1 MPAPVPPSRV
11 PNVLFVCTHNACRSQ
26 MAEAWLKA
34 LGGGR
39 VVAAS
44 AGTHPGAPSAAA
56 VAAMAE
62 VGVDISAARPK
73 ALGDVDT
80 ASVTHVITVCD
91 EAAAALTSFPR
102 GVERRHWSVPDPA
115 GLGEDFPH
123 LVDQGF
129 RAIRDNLRDRV
140 RLLLI
145 ELGRAP
151 AAPPPDAVDMHGGGA

>member
-1 MPAPVPPSRV
+1 MPAPAPRSPI
-11 PNVLFVCTHNACRSQ
+11 PHVLFVCTANACRSQ
-26 MAEAWLKA
+26 MAEAWLKQ

-44 AGTHPGAPSAAA
+44 AGTHPGAPSTAA

-62 VGVDISAARPK
+62 AGVDISAARPK

-91 EAAAALTSFPR
+91 EAAAALPSFPR
-102 GVERRHWSVPDPA
+102 AVVRRHWSVPDPA
-115 GLGEDFPH
+115 GLGADFPH

-145 ELGRAP
+145 ELDGTAP
-151 AAPPPDAVDMHGGGA
+151 APTPDAVDMRGGGA